1 MDLKEIGPEGVN
13 WNKMG
18 QVCVRWHIF
27 VGEPCYHSQ
36 YSVQVTGSSTVELRF
51 DSRQGQE
58 T

>member
-1 MDLKEIGPEGVN
+1 MHLKEIGPESVD

-18 QVCVRWHIF
+18 QVCVRWLIF
-27 VGEPCYHSQ
+27 VGEPCYHSR
-36 YSVQVTGSSTVELRF
+36 YSVQATGSSTELRF